1 MRPLMSKV
9 ERDEWACQHDM
20 KVRGQRLRTYQQ
32 AVTGSVHP
40 HYLGDYQEALEA
52 STMPITHDW
61 LRTPQLSALRPY
73 TGPALRW
80 PSDALPNTFRTRRR
94 VTPR

>member
-32 AVTGSVHP
+32 AVTGAVHP

-52 STMPITHDW
+52 SYSPPTPLF
-61 LRTPQLSALRPY
+61 LRRLTATDGFSAECY
-73 TGPALRW
+73 FSPA
-80 PSDALPNTFRTRRR
+80 PNTFRTRRR